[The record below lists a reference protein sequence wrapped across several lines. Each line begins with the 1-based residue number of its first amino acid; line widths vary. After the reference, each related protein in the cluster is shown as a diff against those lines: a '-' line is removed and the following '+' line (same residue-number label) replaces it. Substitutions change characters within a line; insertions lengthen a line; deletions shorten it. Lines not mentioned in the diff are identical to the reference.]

1 MIKIQKRDG
10 RIERF
15 YKEKITWAIF
25 KAAQACGGDDFKKSE
40 ELAVQVVEAAM
51 FKYKD
56 TVPSVEQIQD
66 VVDS

>member
-1 MIKIQKRDG
+1 MKKILKRDG

-40 ELAVQVVEAAM
+40 ELADQVVEVAS
-51 FKYKD
+51 FRY
-56 TVPSVEQIQD
+56 
-66 VVDS
+66 